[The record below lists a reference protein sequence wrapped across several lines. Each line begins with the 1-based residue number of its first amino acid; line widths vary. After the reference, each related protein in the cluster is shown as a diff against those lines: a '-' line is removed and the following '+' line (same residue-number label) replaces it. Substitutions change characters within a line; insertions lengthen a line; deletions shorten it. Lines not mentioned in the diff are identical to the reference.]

1 MDRLWLKILIIWVV
15 IDIFCFKDFFHFFLV
30 TRVQPRRGLV
40 VIKNLGHLGRN
51 QNSIDNFP
59 FFSSFFRSLHC
70 DQGVKLVVT
79 KNFGHSNGDQNSI
92 YTFPHYFFFFFFL
105 SMQNDQGVDWLWLKI
120 LVTWVMTKIRLTPFH
135 LEFSFGCCTMTGV
148 WTSYDWKSWLF
159 KWQPKSNQ
167 HYSTINVFQSLDYDL
182 SVDWV
187 QPKIQS
193 TSIINLFS
201 MSLDCD
207 QGINYFQLKILMIK
221 IRSTFFHHN
230 FCFIFC
236 FRLLDYD

>member
-1 MDRLWLKILIIWVV
+1 
-15 IDIFCFKDFFHFFLV
+15 
-30 TRVQPRRGLV
+30 LV
-40 VIKNLGHLGRN
+40 VTKNLGHLGGN
-51 QNSIDNFP
+51 QNSIDIFP

-70 DQGVKLVVT
+70 DQGVRLVVT

-92 YTFPHYFFFFFFL
+92 HTFPHFLIFFYRC
-105 SMQNDQGVDWLWLKI
+105 K
-120 LVTWVMTKIRLTPFH
+120 MTKVWIGCDWKSWSLDWWPKFGWH
-135 LEFSFGCCTMTGV
+135 LSTLNFFFGCCTMTGV
-148 WTSYDWKSWLF
+148 WIKYDWKSWLF

-167 HYSTINVFQSLDYDL
+167 CYSIINVFQSLDYDL

-207 QGINYFQLKILMIK
+207 QGINYLQLKILMIE
-221 IRSTFFHHN
+221 IRSTLFHHN

-236 FRLLDYD
+236 FRLLEYN

>member
-1 MDRLWLKILIIWVV
+1 MDWLWPKILVIWVETK
-15 IDIFCFKDFFHFFLV
+15 IQLTSFHFF
-30 TRVQPRRGLV
+30 
-40 VIKNLGHLGRN
+40 
-51 QNSIDNFP
+51 F
-59 FFSSFFRSLHC
+59 SFFRSLHC
-70 DQGVKLVVT
+70 NQGVRLVVT

-92 YTFPHYFFFFFFL
+92 HTFPHYFFLKNWCKMTKVWIGCDWKSWSLEWWPKFGWHLSTLNFFF
-105 SMQNDQGVDWLWLKI
+105 S
-120 LVTWVMTKIRLTPFH
+120 
-135 LEFSFGCCTMTGV
+135 CCTMTGV

-167 HYSTINVFQSLDYDL
+167 RYSTINVFQSLDYDL

-207 QGINYFQLKILMIK
+207 QGINYLQLKILMIK
-221 IRSTFFHHN
+221 IQSTLFHHN

-236 FRLLDYD
+236 FGLLDYD